1 MCVFTLKPIARNKLI
16 QSLSPAFKCHHMP
29 LVAQAAAAIV
39 ASSATSSLAQAA
51 ATMAQAAG
59 IRIPL
64 ASHPRMIIIQDT
76 IRCSQAQAGLLK
88 LLCLI

>member
-1 MCVFTLKPIARNKLI
+1 LHLNLLQETSFSKSSA
-16 QSLSPAFKCHHMP
+16 PAFKCHRMP

-59 IRIPL
+59 LRTPL
-64 ASHPRMIIIQDT
+64 AFHPRMIIIQDT
-76 IRCSQAQAGLLK
+76 TRCSQAQAGLLP